1 LLLKKVGIIGAGMM
15 GAEIALCFAKAGY
28 EVVMSDV
35 SVELAAK
42 GKARQASVLD
52 RSIQK
57 GKFDAAQK
65 EPTLSRVIATDK
77 LTDMTDCDLVIEAV
91 LEDFEIKSKVF
102 ASLDSICK
110 EECVIASNT
119 SSISI
124 TKLATEVNKTRAKKF
139 LGTHFFSPATVMKL
153 VEVIPGYLC
162 AQETVGFIKEVLQA
176 IGKTPVE
183 VKDVTGFV
191 VNRLFHVLALEACRL
206 LEEGVASAEDIDTA
220 CMLGLG
226 HPMGPLKLLDL
237 MGHDLNI
244 KVDEV
249 LFSEY
254 GERFRPSQLMR
265 KLVNAGLYGKKTGE
279 GFYQYNK

>member
-1 LLLKKVGIIGAGMM
+1 
-15 GAEIALCFAKAGY
+15 
-28 EVVMSDV
+28 
-35 SVELAAK
+35 
-42 GKARQASVLD
+42 
-52 RSIQK
+52 
-57 GKFDAAQK
+57 
-65 EPTLSRVIATDK
+65 
-77 LTDMTDCDLVIEAV
+77 
-91 LEDFEIKSKVF
+91 
-102 ASLDSICK
+102 
-110 EECVIASNT
+110 
-119 SSISI
+119 
-124 TKLATEVNKTRAKKF
+124 
-139 LGTHFFSPATVMKL
+139 
-153 VEVIPGYLC
+153 
-162 AQETVGFIKEVLQA
+162 
-176 IGKTPVE
+176 
-183 VKDVTGFV
+183 
-191 VNRLFHVLALEACRL
+191 L